1 MSRRR
6 VFAVVG
12 ALLVLTGVGWLLNAL
27 VGIDTNLLWFRA
39 IDHESAYT
47 RRFWTEALLFV
58 TFGALMAAAVAHTLV
73 VAVRQRPD
81 FNPDPTRQRWRYLF
95 SRIERR
101 LRKPLFVVIVAV
113 LSVMTGGAAA
123 SGWQTWLLWR
133 NRVPVGRA
141 DPQFH
146 RDLSYFLFVYPQHRM
161 VLNLLFRVIGT
172 AIVVLLV
179 TAYGYGA
186 LRIRGKGPRLTRAL
200 QIHLSALLGI
210 YLVLKVFG
218 YWLDRLA
225 TATSNRGV
233 VTGPGYTDVHAVLP
247 GKLILLVIAA
257 ICAALMFG
265 NVAAQ
270 SNKLMLWT
278 LGVMAGSALVIGV
291 ALPRVVQ
298 QFWEKPSAALVEKQ
312 YIQRN
317 INATRTAFGVDN
329 VSASSLAGA
338 PTTSG
343 TDLLAG
349 VRSADEIRLLD
360 PNRMS
365 PTFTVLQQQR
375 SFYGF
380 KSTLDLDHY
389 TINGREHDVEIA
401 LRELNLSGLPKSQRS
416 WTNQHFVYTHGY
428 GVVAAD
434 TDVTHNGQPVFVA
447 GDVPQ
452 NGAILVREPRVY
464 YGLSSPSYSIV
475 GTPHQ
480 EIDRPSSSGSG
491 DVTTMHIGGGGVP
504 VGGFFHRLLYTWKL
518 RSSSILFSSQI
529 HPGSQLLYNRNPLT
543 RVSAVAPWL
552 KLDGDAYPVVVDGQV
567 DWVVDG
573 YTTSNS
579 YPYSQQ
585 INLRSATTTTL
596 NKNGASVLQPSTSIN
611 YMRNSVKAVVN
622 AYTGAVTL
630 YAWNGASDP
639 VLQTWEKAFPGLIR
653 PQTSIPASLLPHLR
667 YPTDLFNVQRTVL
680 ARYHLTDPSQF
691 YSGSDFWKVP
701 YDPTVNGGTKT
712 TATGGTVS
720 TPPPPQPSAYF
731 TMSETGMV
739 TLAYPALPPGA
750 NTPPPPAFSQSIYSL
765 SSPMVTLNRRNLA
778 AFLSV
783 DSEPGPDYGHFT
795 LLELPSSSVVDAP
808 SQIQNDIESTPRIAN
823 ALSLE
828 RAGSS
833 KVVLANLIT
842 IPLDGQILYVEPI
855 YTQST
860 GGNPYPILRH
870 VAAVYGNGPVGFGPT
885 LDGALRQAFGVTAT
899 SPGRTP
905 R

>member
-1 MSRRR
+1 VSRRR
-6 VFAVVG
+6 VFAVVIT
-12 ALLVLTGVGWLLNAL
+12 LLGLTGVGWLLNAL

-39 IDHESAYT
+39 LGHESAYT

-73 VAVRQRPD
+73 VVVRQRPD
-81 FNPDPTRQRWRYLF
+81 FNPDPTRQRWRFLF

-101 LRKPLFVVIVAV
+101 LRKLLFVVIVAV
-113 LSVMTGGAAA
+113 LSVMTGTAAA
-123 SGWQTWLLWR
+123 GGWQTWLLWR
-133 NRVPVGRA
+133 NRVSVGRN

-161 VLNLLFRVIGT
+161 VLTLLFRVVGT

-179 TAYGYGA
+179 TAYAYGA
-186 LRIRGKGPRLTRAL
+186 LRIRGKGPKLTRAL

-210 YLVLKVFG
+210 YLLLKVFG

-233 VTGPGYTDVHAVLP
+233 VTGPSYTDIHAVLP

-257 ICAALMFG
+257 ICAALMFT
-265 NVAAQ
+265 NIVAQ

-278 LGVMAGSALVIGV
+278 LGAMAGSALVIGV

-298 QFWEKPSAALVEKQ
+298 QFWEKPSAALVEKA

-317 INATRTAFGVDN
+317 INATRTAFGVDKD
-329 VSASSLAGA
+329 VSVSTLAGTPTASAS
-338 PTTSG
+338 
-343 TDLLAG
+343 DLLAG
-349 VRSADEIRLLD
+349 VRSADQIRLLD

-401 LRELNLSGLPKSQRS
+401 LRELNLSGLPKSQQS

-434 TDVTHNGQPVFVA
+434 TDTTHNGQPVFVA

-452 NGAILVREPRVY
+452 RGAIPVREPRVY

-491 DVTTMHIGGGGVP
+491 DVTTMHLGGGGVR
-504 VGGFFHRLLYTWKL
+504 VGGFFHRVLYAWKL
-518 RSSSILFSSQI
+518 RSTSILFSSEI
-529 HPGSQLLYNRNPLT
+529 KSNSQLLYNRNPLS

-552 KLDGDAYPVVVDGQV
+552 TLDGDAYPVVVDGQV

-573 YTTSNS
+573 YTTSNN

-585 INLRSATTTTL
+585 INLRSATGTTL
-596 NKNGASVLQPSTSIN
+596 NQRGSSVQQSSTSVN

-639 VLQTWEKAFPGLIR
+639 VLRTWEKAFPGLIR
-653 PQTSIPASLLPHLR
+653 PETSIPASLLPHLR

-701 YDPTVNGGTKT
+701 YDPTVSGGTTT
-712 TATGGTVS
+712 TATGASVS
-720 TPPPPQPSAYF
+720 TPPPPQPAAYF
-731 TMSETGMV
+731 TMAPTG
-739 TLAYPALPPGA
+739 TLPAPGE
-750 NTPPPPAFSQSIYSL
+750 NNPFGYGQPTYSL
-765 SSPMVTLNRRNLA
+765 SSPLVTLNRRNLA

-783 DSEPGPDYGHFT
+783 DSQPGPNYGHFT
-795 LLELPSSSVVDAP
+795 LLELPSTSVVDAP

-842 IPLDGQILYVEPI
+842 VPLDGQILYVEPI

-870 VAAVYGNGPVGFGPT
+870 VAAVYGNGPVGFATT
-885 LDGALRQAFGVTAT
+885 LDAALRQAFGLTAT
-899 SPGRTP
+899 NPGRTP